1 MENMPLKEWR
11 EPTLRRGWVK
21 FSQMIQSPI
30 TQKEESNMTI
40 KDIIDLGADGPRAYA
55 PFNQGKLQDLYER
68 EEGKGQPE
76 PIEEP
81 QRGPTIT
88 EVELD
93 GIDTKDYPDFVDAFV
108 VSCLING
115 RKATEEELDSIN
127 EDSGL
132 RYGFVSRELWGDI

>member
-1 MENMPLKEWR
+1 
-11 EPTLRRGWVK
+11 
-21 FSQMIQSPI
+21 
-30 TQKEESNMTI
+30 MTK
-40 KDIIDLGADGPRAYA
+40 KDIIDLAADGPRAYA
-55 PFNQGKLQDLYER
+55 PFDQDKLQGLYEKKID
-68 EEGKGQPE
+68 EGQPE

-93 GIDTKDYPDFVDAFV
+93 GIDTKDYPDFVDAFI

-115 RKATEEELDSIN
+115 KKATEEQLDSIN

-132 RYGFVSRELWGDI
+132 VYGFVSREIWGDI

>member
-1 MENMPLKEWR
+1 MTKKE
-11 EPTLRRGWVK
+11 
-21 FSQMIQSPI
+21 I
-30 TQKEESNMTI
+30 N
-40 KDIIDLGADGPRAYA
+40 DLAADGPRAYA
-55 PFNQGKLQDLYER
+55 SFNPARLKDLYDR
-68 EEGKGQPE
+68 EVEKGQPE

-81 QRGPTIT
+81 QREPTIT

-132 RYGFVSRELWGDI
+132 VYGFVSRELWGDI

>member
-1 MENMPLKEWR
+1 MKS
-11 EPTLRRGWVK
+11 
-21 FSQMIQSPI
+21 FQMIQSLI

-55 PFNQGKLQDLYER
+55 SFNQAKLQGLYEK
-68 EEGKGQPE
+68 EMDEGQPE

-132 RYGFVSRELWGDI
+132 VYGFVSREIWGDI